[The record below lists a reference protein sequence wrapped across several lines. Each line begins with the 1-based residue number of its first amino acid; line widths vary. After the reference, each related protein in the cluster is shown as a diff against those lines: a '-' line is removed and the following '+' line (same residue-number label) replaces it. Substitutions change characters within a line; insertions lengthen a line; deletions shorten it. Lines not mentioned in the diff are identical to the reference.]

1 MSLLIYHA
9 MGNHPRSK
17 VGRRHLDRWID
28 ASRRHSQ
35 LLSPA
40 LSTTPADTFVHIKYI
55 EKY

>member
-9 MGNHPRSK
+9 MGNHPQSR

-40 LSTTPADTFVHIKYI
+40 LTTTPADTFVHIKYI